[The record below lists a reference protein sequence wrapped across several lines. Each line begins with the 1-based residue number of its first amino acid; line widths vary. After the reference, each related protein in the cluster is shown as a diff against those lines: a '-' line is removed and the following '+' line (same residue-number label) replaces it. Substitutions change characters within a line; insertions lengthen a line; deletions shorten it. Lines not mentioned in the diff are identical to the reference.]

1 MRTVQC
7 KIVAV
12 LLMALVPF
20 GPMPAWSQGRTQN
33 FVVSQSEAHSK
44 GAEFFEQVK
53 AKAREKGSLVESGE
67 TYDRVKAITDSLI
80 KSAVEHRSDVDS
92 WAWEF
97 ILIQSSNVN
106 AACLPGGKIIVYTG
120 IIDTLAL
127 NDDELAAVIGHEIA
141 HALKEHGREKT
152 SNAQIAKVAVGI
164 LAIVAGVYGYRHRV
178 DPSVAMDAATLLGG
192 AGAAMFFLLPNS
204 REMELE
210 ADYIGIEIAARSGHD
225 PAAAVT
231 LWQKMAARGDGGIEF
246 LSTHPAPETR
256 VNEIAAAAVPVS
268 QKFAERRSARLLAVA
283 TSGSGGMMGP
293 PAPKPVLSD
302 SVACAM
308 PSGAVEAFA
317 PMVCTRMGGTIT
329 ERQQ

>member
-1 MRTVQC
+1 MRATDRKIIATLLTVA
-7 KIVAV
+7 I
-12 LLMALVPF
+12 PF
-20 GPMPAWSQGRTQN
+20 SPLPAWTQGRSQN
-33 FVVSQSEAHSK
+33 FVVSQSEAHAK

-67 TYDRVKAITDSLI
+67 TFDRVKAITDSLI
-80 KSAVEHRSDVDS
+80 KSAAEHRTDVDS
-92 WAWEF
+92 WAWEL

-164 LAIVAGVYGYRHRV
+164 LAIVAGVYGYRQRV

-192 AGAAMFFLLPNS
+192 AGAAIFFLLPNS

-210 ADYIGIEIAARSGHD
+210 ADSIGIEIAARSGHD
-225 PAAAVT
+225 PVAAVT
-231 LWQKMAARGDGGIEF
+231 LWQKMAARGDNGIEF
-246 LSTHPAPETR
+246 LSTHPDPETR
-256 VNEIAAAAVPVS
+256 ISEIAAAAVPVA

-283 TSGSGGMMGP
+283 SSGSGGLMGP
-293 PAPKPVLSD
+293 PAPKAALSD
-302 SVACAM
+302 SVVCAM
-308 PSGAVEAFA
+308 PDGAIEAFA
-317 PMVCTRMGGTIT
+317 PMICTRMGGTIT
-329 ERQQ
+329 ERQR